1 VREQINP
8 DAHGFYFG
16 SRFKYPAADSGLM
29 QREPERQSANA
40 GADDNDIVHV
50 SSRPACLLSH
60 CPDET
65 RLVSALSIK
74 APETTKFPAAHPS
87 RLLPQDKVAYNEQ
100 LQLWAFGGTMTG
112 STLLSRFAIGAGGA
126 LILGT
131 LTLTAIAPTTMAL
144 AQTQPSPA
152 PAAAPQFPP
161 TATINTPGYP
171 GVGPADPKLRITSL
185 PNGKKV
191 YLLPAT
197 LETTQWG
204 WFDNAQPPVLRVNS
218 GDTIVLETMMHSHNQ
233 VVPGT
238 TIEQIKKTRTDF
250 PGRGPHTL
258 TGPIYV
264 EGAQPGDVLKV
275 TLNKIVP
282 RAYATN
288 FNVPGMFGQFPTVYA
303 DGQVKYVYL
312 DLDKMTTE
320 FLPGVVIPLKPFP
333 GTLAVARKEPGRY
346 SSVPPGEFAGNMD
359 IRDFVA
365 GSSLYVPVHVPGAL
379 LWTGDS
385 HAGQGNGE
393 VNLTA
398 LETAYKEFN
407 ITVEVIKGKPLDFPR
422 IETKKSW
429 ISMGF
434 DQDLNKAWT
443 QAKAQTIKLIA
454 ELRGVS
460 PEQAEKLMPTSSDC
474 RISQV
479 VNVKKG
485 IHCLNPKNAREK
497 EDLER
502 PTKETPKYLVSAAKD
517 ADLNKAMNDASMGM
531 IKMLETDKKIARL
544 DAYGLASVAMDCRI
558 GAISDTEKNV
568 HCVVPKSIWVKH

>member
-1 VREQINP
+1 
-8 DAHGFYFG
+8 
-16 SRFKYPAADSGLM
+16 M
-29 QREPERQSANA
+29 
-40 GADDNDIVHV
+40 
-50 SSRPACLLSH
+50 
-60 CPDET
+60 T
-65 RLVSALSIK
+65 R
-74 APETTKFPAAHPS
+74 
-87 RLLPQDKVAYNEQ
+87 
-100 LQLWAFGGTMTG
+100 

-131 LTLTAIAPTTMAL
+131 LTLTAVAPITMAL

-185 PNGKKV
+185 PDGKKV

-204 WFDNAQPPVLRVNS
+204 WFDNAQAPVLRVNS
-218 GDTIVLETMMHSHNQ
+218 GDTDVLETMMHSPNQ
-233 VVPGT
+233 VFQGT
-238 TIEQIKKTRTDF
+238 PIEQIKKTRTDF

-258 TGPIYV
+258 TGPIYI

-288 FNVPGMFGQFPTVYA
+288 FKVPGMLGQFPTVYA

-333 GTLAVARKEPGRY
+333 GTLAVARKDPGRY

-379 LWTGDS
+379 LWIVDF

-393 VNLTA
+393 VNLTG

-422 IETKKSW
+422 IETRNSW

-434 DQDLNKAWT
+434 DQDLNKAWA

-474 RISQV
+474 RVSQV

-485 IHCLNPKNAREK
+485 IPCLNSKNTRDK
-497 EDLER
+497 EDMER
-502 PTKETPKYLVSAAKD
+502 PTKETSKYLVSAAKD

-558 GAISDTEKNV
+558 GAISDAEKNV
-568 HCVVPKSIWVKH
+568 HCVMPKSIWVKH